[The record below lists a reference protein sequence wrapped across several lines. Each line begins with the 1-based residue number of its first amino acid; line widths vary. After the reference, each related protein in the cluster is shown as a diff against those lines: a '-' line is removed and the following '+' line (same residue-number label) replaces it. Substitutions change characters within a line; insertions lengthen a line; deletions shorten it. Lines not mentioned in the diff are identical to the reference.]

1 MCVSVT
7 IEHRTSHP
15 FYMYD
20 AIQGQPEAF
29 ARVAA
34 RSATGMAVSSG
45 RIASCARI
53 FIIGIGTSHHAAQIG
68 AYLFRTYGGGIPVEA
83 VHSFDFALYGP
94 PLTPHDCVITMSH
107 RGTKQYSLA
116 ALARAREARC
126 YTVLISGEGD
136 ARAPVPA
143 DATFLTVP
151 QEKSSAHTISYT
163 SAIAVLATLAGGV
176 GHRRTGRSPFAPT
189 FLTEDLPA
197 ALRMTLGTEQSAAEF
212 ARQHSERRRIW
223 LLGGGPSGVTA
234 QEIALKIRETSY
246 LQAEGMPI
254 EAILHGPFL
263 AAEPEDLFVLIAPAG
278 PAQQRMMELAAALPE
293 LGAPALV
300 VSDGS
305 ADALRAK
312 AAGWWTVPA
321 VPEPFTALTCLVP
334 LQLLTYHFA
343 LRRGTNPDRFRRDD
357 PRFDRIFARL
367 QL

>member
-1 MCVSVT
+1 MSVA
-7 IEHRTSHP
+7 IEHRTTHP

-34 RSATGMAVSSG
+34 RSASGMAVVAG
-45 RIASCARI
+45 RIASCARV

-68 AYLFRTYGGGIPVEA
+68 AHLFRAYGGGLPVEA

-94 PLTPHDCVITMSH
+94 PLTPQDCVISMSH
-107 RGTKQYSLA
+107 RGTKRYSLA

-136 ARAPVPA
+136 ARAPVPVH
-143 DATFLTVP
+143 ATFLTVP

-163 SAIAVLATLAGGV
+163 SGIAVLATLAGGA

-189 FLTEDLPA
+189 FLAEDLPA
-197 ALRMTLGTEQSAAEF
+197 VLRTTLGTEQLAAEF
-212 ARQHSERRRIW
+212 ARQHTDRRRIW
-223 LLGGGPSGVTA
+223 LLGGGPSSVTA

-278 PAQQRMMELAAALPE
+278 AAQQRMIEFAGALPE

-305 ADALRAK
+305 IEALRPG
-312 AAGWWTVPA
+312 AAGWCTVPA

-367 QL
+367 PL